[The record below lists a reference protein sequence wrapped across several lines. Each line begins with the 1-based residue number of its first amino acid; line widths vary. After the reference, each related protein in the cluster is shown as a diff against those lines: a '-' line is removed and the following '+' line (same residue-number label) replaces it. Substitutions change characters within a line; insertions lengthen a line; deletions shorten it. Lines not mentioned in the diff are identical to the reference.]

1 MRGLFWFLGLFFMA
15 VAASL
20 LARHNDGFALL
31 VLPPWRVELSL
42 NLLVLLLFAAFV
54 LGYAL
59 VRGFGLTLG
68 LPQRARA
75 YRAQRQ
81 REQVAR
87 VLEEAIRLLFEGR
100 FGHAMRRA
108 EAAWLAGHAPGT
120 AALIAARAAQR
131 MREEEKVGLWLAR
144 AREASP
150 ESEAAALML
159 GAEMAVEMQDFPAA
173 LEKLQHLQQRHGLH
187 IAALRLE
194 LRSRQGLGDVA
205 GVLKLTRQLEKR
217 GGLRPEPAREIR
229 QKTHLDAISQRQ
241 ADATLLLE
249 YVRNLPK
256 AELDMR
262 LILAAVQQLQRLGED
277 DAAAGLIEDALG
289 NGDALSWSS
298 ELAGIYGQLGCRD
311 GSGKELTARI
321 ARADAWLSQQPRDAR
336 LLLALGRLC
345 ERQRLWGKARS
356 YLEASLAVGESRE
369 AQLAL
374 ARLLDGLGES
384 ETANRH
390 FRRAA
395 ELDGV

>member
-1 MRGLFWFLGLFFMA
+1 MRGLFWFLGLFFLA

-42 NLLVLLLFAAFV
+42 NLLVLVLFAAFV

-100 FGHAMRRA
+100 FGQAMRRA
-108 EAAWLAGHAPGT
+108 EAAWQAGHAPGT

-131 MREEEKVGLWLAR
+131 MREEEKVRLWLER

-173 LEKLQHLQQRHGLH
+173 LENLQHLQQRHGRH

-229 QKTHLDAISQRQ
+229 QKTHLDAILQRQ
-241 ADATLLLE
+241 ADATQLLE
-249 YVRNLPK
+249 YVHNLPK
-256 AELDMR
+256 TEQDVR
-262 LILAAVQQLQRLGED
+262 LVRAAVQQLQRLGED

-289 NGDALSWSS
+289 NGDTLSWSS

-369 AQLAL
+369 GQLAL